1 LSTHRNSWLSRR
13 VRYNRPMDDKKR
25 GAPRPASLAMPRS
38 WRRPR
43 PDGADLELVSFPTFL
58 MQRALTLYLRNS
70 MRPELALHDL
80 GAAEYRVL
88 AFLDHFGEVTSAEV
102 QQGSSMDKGQISRAV
117 DALVARGM
125 VQRKSDPSHGRRYP
139 LRITKP
145 GKKAFDRAMVSVR
158 RLQADIL
165 ALLSQSERQGLY
177 SALAKL
183 VVQGQSDGIEGAAD

>member
-1 LSTHRNSWLSRR
+1 
-13 VRYNRPMDDKKR
+13 MDDQGTGSAR
-25 GAPRPASLAMPRS
+25 QARLPMPRS

-43 PDGADLELVSFPTFL
+43 LDGADLELISFPTFL

-70 MRPELALHDL
+70 MRPALALHDL

-117 DALVARGM
+117 DALVARDL
-125 VQRKSDPSHGRRYP
+125 VRRKSDPSHGKRYQ
-139 LRITKP
+139 LQITKS

-158 RLQADIL
+158 RLQAKML
-165 ALLSQSERQGLY
+165 SLLSKDERQGLY
-177 SALAKL
+177 SALTKL
-183 VVQGQSDGIEGAAD
+183 VAQGQREDVDGP